1 MTTELVSVVIEH
13 DGQLCQLA
21 IPSDR
26 KAIALHLLRGLFD
39 DGVLEASRPVVVN
52 LRALGHGHRCPLR
65 ALRGRGLALD
75 GR

>member
-39 DGVLEASRPVVVN
+39 DGVLEAVKLSDDFRKV
-52 LRALGHGHRCPLR
+52 PLR
-65 ALRGRGLALD
+65 EAVKQ
-75 GR
+75 